1 MLFRKTSILAFL
13 ALPLLAGCH
22 STTPAQALAPQLAA
36 NDPGA
41 QLQFWHALPE
51 RKAVSNEEAFHALLL
66 FVDGQDDA
74 RDYDQRVQRL
84 KEKHMVSAGFNGTAA
99 EPLRRG
105 TLAVAL
111 AQALSIKGGLSMR
124 LFGPHDRYAVREL
137 EYAGVYPP
145 SSPQQTFSGQEF
157 LGIIGRAEDYQ
168 RARTEGDLAVEAPVV
183 PAPAAGAPAA
193 AGAADGGV

>member
-1 MLFRKTSILAFL
+1 M
-13 ALPLLAGCH
+13 AG
-22 STTPAQALAPQLAA
+22 

-51 RKAVSNEEAFHALLL
+51 RTAVSNDEAFHALLL
-66 FVDGQDDA
+66 FVEGQDA
-74 RDYDQRVQRL
+74 GGSYDQRVTLL
-84 KEKHMVSAGFNGTAA
+84 KDKRMLPAGFDGGAA
-99 EPLRRG
+99 EPVRRG

-111 AQALSIKGGLSMR
+111 TQALSIKGGLTMR
-124 LFGPHDRYAVREL
+124 MFGARDRYAVREL
-137 EYAGVYPP
+137 QYAGLYPP

-168 RARTEGDLAVEAPVV
+168 RAREQGAMAVEAPPVDA
-183 PAPAAGAPAA
+183 PAPGAPAA